1 MTTGGPPRRPRIG
14 RPMRRPLRSS
24 SLLARVALQAKCPVE
39 TGGILKEIHERRHF
53 VSTKLMRHSVKA
65 DALATDF
72 PQFHSRMRV
81 PFVGTF
87 LASMICTC
95 L

>member
-1 MTTGGPPRRPRIG
+1 
-14 RPMRRPLRSS
+14 
-24 SLLARVALQAKCPVE
+24 
-39 TGGILKEIHERRHF
+39 